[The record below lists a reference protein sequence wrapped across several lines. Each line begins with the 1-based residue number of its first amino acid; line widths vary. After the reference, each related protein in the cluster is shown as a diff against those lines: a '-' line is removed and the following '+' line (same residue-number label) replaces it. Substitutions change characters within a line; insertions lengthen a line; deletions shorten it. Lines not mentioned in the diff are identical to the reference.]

1 MKPWS
6 VWLLLLLILILILFM
21 FINPG
26 ETVNAAGNGMKLWYS
41 TIVPALLPFFI
52 VTELLISIHFVKLLG
67 VILEPI
73 MRPVFRL
80 PGCSSL
86 VVVMGFTSGFPMG
99 AVLCSR
105 LYEQHLLTR
114 EEVQRLV
121 SFTNNCSPLF
131 IIGAVGMGMFGS
143 ATIGYLLAA
152 AHYLSNLGVGLFWSI
167 LNNGQRRITPSKSH
181 QQLVSNAINDFLAA
195 NHLNAG
201 GIGQLMSNAITKS
214 IGTLLSIAGFLVLFS
229 VLARMLTVWGVLDN
243 LAHILA
249 YLFGFCGISYQHG
262 YSLATGLF
270 EITIGLKTLITFSP
284 GSSLTNLIIASIIL
298 SFSGL
303 SIITQ
308 VMSVIAD
315 IHIRWSFY
323 LLSRLLQMIIA
334 TVITI
339 IGYYLVIINNS
350 VQSFTIPVYKVLYA
364 IDAWSWSIYCFVIGF
379 SIIAVMTIVGLLYRN

>member
-6 VWLLLLLILILILFM
+6 VWLFLSLILLLTLFM
-21 FINPG
+21 LINPG
-26 ETVNAAGNGMKLWYS
+26 ETVNAAGSGLKLWYS

-131 IIGAVGMGMFGS
+131 IIGAVGMGMFNS

-152 AHYLSNLGVGLFWSI
+152 AHYLSNLGVGLLWSV
-167 LNNGQRRITPSKSH
+167 LNNDRIRITSSKSH
-181 QQLVSNAINDFLAA
+181 QQLISNAFKEFIAA
-195 NHLNAG
+195 NRLNVG
-201 GIGQLMSNAITKS
+201 GIGQLMGNAISKS
-214 IGTLLSIAGFLVLFS
+214 VGTLLSIAGFIVLFS
-229 VLARMLTVWGVLDN
+229 VLARMLTVWGVLDK
-243 LAHILA
+243 LAHIFV
-249 YLFGFCGISYQHG
+249 YIFGFCGISYQHG

-284 GSSLTNLIIASIIL
+284 DSSLINLIIASTIL

-308 VMSVIAD
+308 VMSVIAE

-364 IDAWSWSIYCFVIGF
+364 IDAWSWSIYCFITGC
-379 SIIAVMTIVGLLYRN
+379 SIIAIMTVIGLLYRD

>member
-1 MKPWS
+1 MKPFP
-6 VWLLLLLILILILFM
+6 VWLLLSLILILTLFM

-26 ETVNAAGNGMKLWYS
+26 ETVNAAGSGMKLWYS

-52 VTELLISIHFVKLLG
+52 VTELLVSIHFVKLLG

-73 MRPVFRL
+73 MRPIFRL

-86 VVVMGFTSGFPMG
+86 VLVMGFTSGFPMG

-131 IIGAVGMGMFGS
+131 VIGAVGMGMFGS

-152 AHYLSNLGVGLFWSI
+152 AHYLSNLGVGLLWSI
-167 LNNGQRRITPSKSH
+167 LNDGRGMITPSKSH
-181 QQLVSNAINDFLAA
+181 QQLVSSAVKDFLAA
-195 NHLNAG
+195 NRLNTG
-201 GIGQLMSNAITKS
+201 GIGQLMTNAVSKS
-214 IGTLLSIAGFLVLFS
+214 IGTLLSIAGFIVLFS

-243 LAHILA
+243 LAHIFV
-249 YLFGFCGISYQHG
+249 YLFGFCGVSYQHG

-284 GSSLTNLIIASIIL
+284 GTSLINLIIASIIL

-308 VMSVIAD
+308 VMSVIAE

-323 LLSRLLQMIIA
+323 LLSRLLQMIFA

-364 IDAWSWSIYCFVIGF
+364 IDAWSWSIYCFIIGC
-379 SIIAVMTIVGLLYRN
+379 SIIAVMTVIGLLYRN